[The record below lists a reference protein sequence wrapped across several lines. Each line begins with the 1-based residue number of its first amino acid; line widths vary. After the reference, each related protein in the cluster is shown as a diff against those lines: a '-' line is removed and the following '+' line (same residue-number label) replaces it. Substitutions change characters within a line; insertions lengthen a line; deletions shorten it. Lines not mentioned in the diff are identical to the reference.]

1 MSNFYSTP
9 KSLFREDWLSF
20 DSSQQLDIL
29 LTIKKMPDCSK
40 ANSQSLNLTHSQSK
54 YSVFC
59 IASKVHSKEF
69 LASFPFQFCG
79 RCWEKVPGYESKT
92 KQYLSTAWNRVP
104 ASLCGQKS
112 RHVPS
117 FFLVLNIRKLL
128 QIFFLHLLQS
138 TFLSLGASREAEIP
152 HPKLR
157 IPLRGKSWKVTSW
170 KPNSVLHKASCK
182 SIL

>member
-29 LTIKKMPDCSK
+29 LTIKKMSDCSK

-92 KQYLSTAWNRVP
+92 KQYLSTAWNQVP

-128 QIFFLHLLQS
+128 QIFFFASSSEYFSLLRHFKGSWNTSPKVENS
-138 TFLSLGASREAEIP
+138 TEREE
-152 HPKLR
+152 L
-157 IPLRGKSWKVTSW
+157 KSY
-170 KPNSVLHKASCK
+170 VLEA
-182 SIL
+182 